1 MATNGSAAGTNGA
14 RGVQALYGLPA
25 EMLINILD
33 QLDMVDLPAFVAAAY
48 PLLRHHGLAP
58 PLAPRGF
65 TWMERPRYSAFALAT
80 SSILVGIRYLPLE
93 ILVHV
98 TRHLSVTDKIRFII
112 ANWGLYPSRY
122 TSRPR

>member
-1 MATNGSAAGTNGA
+1 MAVNGQAARAPAAHG
-14 RGVQALYGLPA
+14 LYGLPA
-25 EMLINILD
+25 EMLIHILD
-33 QLDMVDLPAFVAAAY
+33 RLDLVDLPAFVAAAY

-58 PLAPRGF
+58 ALAPRGY

-93 ILVHV
+93 ILVQV
-98 TRHLSVTDKIRFII
+98 TGHLSVEEKITFII

-122 TSRPR
+122 SSRPR

>member
-1 MATNGSAAGTNGA
+1 MVANNSTARVAGAQGA
-14 RGVQALYGLPA
+14 VGLYGLPA

-33 QLDMVDLPAFVAAAY
+33 QLDLVDLPAFVAAAY

-58 PLAPRGF
+58 PLAPLGF

-93 ILVHV
+93 ILVQV
-98 TRHLSVTDKIRFII
+98 TRHLTVTDKIVFII

-122 TSRPR
+122 TSKPR